1 MELVNNLKVLR
12 FNNNQIT
19 QDELARQV
27 NVTRQT
33 IHSIETGKF
42 NPSVKL
48 ALQIADFF
56 HCKVE
61 DIFIIKK

>member
-19 QDELARQV
+19 QDELAKQV

-48 ALQIADFF
+48 ALLMADFF
-56 HCKVE
+56 IARSK
-61 DIFIIKK
+61 IFLD